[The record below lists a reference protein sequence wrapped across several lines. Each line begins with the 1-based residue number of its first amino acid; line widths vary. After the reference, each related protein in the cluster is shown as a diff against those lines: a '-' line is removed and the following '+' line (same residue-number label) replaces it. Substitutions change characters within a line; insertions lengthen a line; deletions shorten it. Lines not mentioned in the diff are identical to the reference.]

1 MRPKMADVAR
11 LAGVSL
17 ATVSRVLNQTKFVD
31 PELEA
36 RVLRAIRE
44 LDYEPDQH
52 ARWLSSKRSNVVG
65 LVIPDMEDSNL
76 SEFLHACSVYLGEQ
90 GYDLMVALSDGDK
103 KLELELL
110 SAQAQSHVS
119 GIILVSPYTDA
130 KSKGLLRR
138 SGVPFLYALNP
149 DRDGRIPSVVFEERA
164 AARELMRSALGAG
177 ANRGGRGVAIIA
189 GDERES
195 STTRRVKGF
204 TDGATGAGSPPPR
217 LIYGANSIDQ
227 GYELVREL
235 LREAPPGLL
244 AATTDYLAVAAN
256 RAAYDAG
263 VSVSGEMCVLGFGEN
278 SYSHTASPTISTVRL
293 DGRLL
298 GERCGKTIKLLME
311 GGSPE
316 RVQVL
321 GFDLVPGESCPLSA
335 IEEGEEA

>member
-31 PELEA
+31 PELEE
-36 RVLRAIRE
+36 RVLQAIRE

-76 SEFLHACSVYLGEQ
+76 SAFLHACSVNLGEQ
-90 GYDLMVALSDGDK
+90 GYNLMVALSDGDK

-119 GIILVSPYTDA
+119 GIILVSPFTDA
-130 KSKGLLRR
+130 KSKGLLKR

-149 DRDGRIPSVVFEERA
+149 DRDGRVPSVVFDETA
-164 AARELMRSALGAG
+164 AARELLQSALMAG
-177 ANRGGRGVAIIA
+177 GNRGARGVVILA

-195 STTRRVKGF
+195 STARRVKGF
-204 TDGATGAGSPPPR
+204 CEGVARAGTEAPR
-217 LIYGANSIDQ
+217 LLYGANSIDQ
-227 GYELVREL
+227 GYEAVREL
-235 LREAPPGLL
+235 LREGAPGLL

-256 RAAYDAG
+256 RAAYDSG
-263 VSVSGEMCVLGFGEN
+263 ISVSRQMSVLGFGEN
-278 SYSHTASPTISTVRL
+278 SYSHTATPTISTVRL
-293 DGRLL
+293 DGRLM

-316 RVQVL
+316 RLQVL
-321 GFDLVPGESCPLSA
+321 GFQLVQGESCPLSPSTS
-335 IEEGEEA
+335 GEEV